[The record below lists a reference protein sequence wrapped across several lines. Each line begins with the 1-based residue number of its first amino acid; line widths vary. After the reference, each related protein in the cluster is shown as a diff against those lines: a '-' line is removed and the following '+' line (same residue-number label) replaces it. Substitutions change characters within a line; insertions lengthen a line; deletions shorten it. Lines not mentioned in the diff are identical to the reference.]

1 MRTENDSRSYHR
13 DNKYPLFK
21 FTSLAV
27 ARSEDGV
34 RGASAAAKSSPS
46 HNGYGDETAQ
56 EEQVEQYAESA
67 EDSDTS

>member
-1 MRTENDSRSYHR
+1 MKKWNDLRSYHR
-13 DNKYPLFK
+13 DNKYPLLK

-27 ARSEDGV
+27 ALSEDGV
-34 RGASAAAKSSPS
+34 RGAFAAAKSSPS
-46 HNGYGDETAQ
+46 HNGYGDEPAQ